1 MSFRFT
7 FVEAGATIRARPCL
21 IPMRSLFLL
30 SATLVFIGCKPAP
43 KVTQYEVKAEA
54 APASPTAQTA
64 PAAATATA
72 AAPVAAAPMAAPASM
87 KAEAAGFD
95 APKWAPLPAGWSVGP
110 ENSMRKATWIV
121 PGPKGS
127 TAEIAVTVFPGSV
140 GGLAANVN
148 RWRGQ
153 VSLPPSSPDEIAAS
167 AQAAKVGGIESQRF
181 VMTSPDGK
189 TSLDAFMTPKDGAT
203 WFFKMKG
210 DAAAVEAN
218 AAAFA
223 AFLSASKLP

>member
-1 MSFRFT
+1 M
-7 FVEAGATIRARPCL
+7 RP
-21 IPMRSLFLL
+21 LFLL
-30 SATLVFIGCKPAP
+30 SAALLALGCKPAP
-43 KVTQYEVKAEA
+43 QVARYEVKSE
-54 APASPTAQTA
+54 TA
-64 PAAATATA
+64 PAP
-72 AAPVAAAPMAAPASM
+72 AAPVAQATASAAAAPAPMVAPASM
-87 KAEAAGFD
+87 KAEAASFD
-95 APKWAPLPAGWSVGP
+95 APKWAALPAGWSVGP

-121 PGPKGS
+121 AGPNGS

-153 VSLPPSSPDEIAAS
+153 VGLPASGPDEIAAS
-167 AQAAKVGGIESQRF
+167 AQAGKVGGIDSQRF
-181 VMTSPDGK
+181 VMTSADGK

-223 AFLSASKLP
+223 TFLSASKLP